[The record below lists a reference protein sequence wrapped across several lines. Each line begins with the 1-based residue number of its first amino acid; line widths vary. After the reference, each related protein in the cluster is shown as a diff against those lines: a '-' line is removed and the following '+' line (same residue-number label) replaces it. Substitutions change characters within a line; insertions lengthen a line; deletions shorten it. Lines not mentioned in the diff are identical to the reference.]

1 MGTRPRMN
9 ELAPRVAYK
18 KTDYVLKI
26 LYNRV
31 KGGGSSSMIM

>member
-1 MGTRPRMN
+1 MS

-31 KGGGSSSMIM
+31 KEGGLQA